1 MKKKWK
7 DMTTDEQLVEL
18 CGYCEHCQE
27 TEETENE
34 ITVYCK
40 LQKKMITAK
49 NVHDCE
55 EIYNN

>member
-7 DMTTDEQLVEL
+7 DMTTDERLVEL
-18 CGYCEHCQE
+18 CGYCKHCQE

-40 LQKKMITAK
+40 LQKKMITAE

-55 EIYNN
+55 AM